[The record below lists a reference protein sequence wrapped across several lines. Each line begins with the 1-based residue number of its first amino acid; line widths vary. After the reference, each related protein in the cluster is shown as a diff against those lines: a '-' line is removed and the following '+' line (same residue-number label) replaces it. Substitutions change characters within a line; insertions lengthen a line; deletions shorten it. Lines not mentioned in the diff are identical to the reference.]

1 MGFFDRLKKMLGGDG
16 EGEGEQPTDAPP
28 SQAPTRKRK
37 GERPPLAQPAP
48 PSATLDDALEARDA
62 GDKEKARAILRSID
76 RGAGLRTVLRAAAA
90 LEAGDEDELAPLVS
104 SLAHADAPW
113 RLHLQLAAAI
123 GDASAA
129 SQVARG
135 ESLGA
140 PAWAIGW
147 ARAATGSD
155 EEKRAALVDLLFADA
170 GFARTVAARDLKIE
184 GAHEDASAIARYASL
199 DAGRVAIRR
208 FGIDPVRAL
217 VTRVDGDGRER

>member
-16 EGEGEQPTDAPP
+16 EATDADADAEAQEAHSKDGAPR
-28 SQAPTRKRK
+28 SQMPTRKRK
-37 GERPPLAQPAP
+37 GERPPLAQPSA

-62 GDKEKARAILRSID
+62 GEKEKARAILRSID

-90 LEAGDEDELAPLVS
+90 LEAKDEDELAPLVPA
-104 SLAHADAPW
+104 LAHAD
-113 RLHLQLAAAI
+113 
-123 GDASAA
+123 
-129 SQVARG
+129 
-135 ESLGA
+135 A

-147 ARAATGSD
+147 ARTATADDDGR
-155 EEKRAALVDLLFADA
+155 RAALVDLLFSDPT
-170 GFARTVAARDLKIE
+170 FARTVAARDLKIE

-217 VTRVDGDGRER
+217 VARMTSVEGKG